1 MKKSST
7 MINKGYKLANLSQLQ
22 SNAKQ
27 PPANKYDKY
36 NAETNVQI
44 IKQRLDKIKSVMDE
58 SDFQLQTKTKT
69 NIKLALAYKNT
80 ADEDAAEE
88 EESEEDEF
96 TQQLNKML
104 KPEDDSAQKKNNSNP
119 RSRESSARNGPI
131 SDTRRSSMRSF
142 RFDFQ
147 NKEENQKKK
156 EPEINI

>member
-1 MKKSST
+1 MPPKMMKKSST
-7 MINKGYKLANLSQLQ
+7 TINKGYKLANLSLLQ

-27 PPANKYDKY
+27 LPANKYDRY

-44 IKQRLDKIKSVMDE
+44 IKQRLEKIKSVMDE

-96 TQQLNKML
+96 TQ
-104 KPEDDSAQKKNNSNP
+104 
-119 RSRESSARNGPI
+119 
-131 SDTRRSSMRSF
+131 
-142 RFDFQ
+142 
-147 NKEENQKKK
+147 
-156 EPEINI
+156 